1 MKNELLLSTIFLL
14 NPVSSVSANEIGSV
28 KRRVIQGMQYLADM
42 AFHSEIVKSG
52 QFWRWNDETQE
63 SEEFEAS
70 YRVRV
75 TFLISRSVE
84 RSDYY
89 YNGSLGN
96 SQMDYEALIER
107 IDSDS
112 GEVLSRE
119 DSTFFAKRLGK
130 NKFRIYDCSSTSN
143 CWDREETPMSHA
155 DMYVFETPKGR
166 ILKTT
171 KNSTHYFDDYLFED
185 KVLVEIP

>member
-1 MKNELLLSTIFLL
+1 MKNELLLSTILLL

-28 KRRVIQGMQYLADM
+28 KRTVTQGMQYLADM
-42 AFHSEIVKSG
+42 AFYSENVKNG

-70 YRVRV
+70 YRVKV

-84 RSDYY
+84 QSEYY
-89 YNGSLGN
+89 YNGNRGS
-96 SQMDYEALIER
+96 SQMDYEALIQK
-107 IDSDS
+107 IDSQS

-143 CWDREETPMSHA
+143 CWDRMESPTSHA
-155 DMYVFETPKGR
+155 DMFVFETSKGR
-166 ILKTT
+166 ILKTI
-171 KNSTHYFDDYLFED
+171 KNSTHYFDDYLFEN
-185 KVLVEIP
+185 KVLVENP